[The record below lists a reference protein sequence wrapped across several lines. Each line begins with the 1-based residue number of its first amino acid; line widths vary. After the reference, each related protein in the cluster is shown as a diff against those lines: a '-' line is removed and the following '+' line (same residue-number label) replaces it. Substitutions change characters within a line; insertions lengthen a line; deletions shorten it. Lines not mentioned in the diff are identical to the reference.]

1 MEVSKLEVAAVSQVE
16 APRYVAGKRTLVRS
30 SEAGTLEYQAY
41 RAKLDE
47 IHALALAIR
56 NAPLLSGDL
65 ATQRAIHDGYAKG
78 GKS

>member
-1 MEVSKLEVAAVSQVE
+1 MEVSKLEVAAVSQAEPQYVE
-16 APRYVAGKRTLVRS
+16 GIRTLVRS
-30 SEAGTLEYQAY
+30 SEAGTLEHQAY

-56 NAPLLSGDL
+56 NA
-65 ATQRAIHDGYAKG
+65 KG